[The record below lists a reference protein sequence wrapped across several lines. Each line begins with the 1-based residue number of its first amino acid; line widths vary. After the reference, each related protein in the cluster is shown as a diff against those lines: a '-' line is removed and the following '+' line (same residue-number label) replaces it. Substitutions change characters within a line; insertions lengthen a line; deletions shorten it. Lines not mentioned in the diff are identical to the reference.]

1 MPLINYSCHL
11 LKILLQNILI
21 DTELLN
27 KLKIDKKAEM
37 KSIPTTE
44 IEIMGIIK
52 SSNQKILQNVKELPA
67 GF

>member
-1 MPLINYSCHL
+1 
-11 LKILLQNILI
+11 
-21 DTELLN
+21 
-27 KLKIDKKAEM
+27 M